1 MKSMEI
7 KRFSSR
13 GRDEEVARDLARKTL
28 YQTDV
33 SGDEN
38 KGIVYSPRFC
48 YRKSSLVEDP
58 LGLVVRPNLSGTVSV
73 IENKYTKAS
82 EVFIR
87 GIYGEN
93 WKTFDIGDIACDS
106 VRSYD
111 FLKDLEEGK
120 FTEFIA
126 FGLARGIMEV
136 SELDPINRVIAKASG
151 YALDEIGLSISG
163 LGLSNVISHILGIRK
178 YILDNFSSITESK
191 IKVYG
196 EENI

>member
-7 KRFSSR
+7 RRFSSV
-13 GRDEEVARDLARKTL
+13 GKDEEAARDLARRIL
-28 YQTDV
+28 FQTEV
-33 SGDEN
+33 SKDEN
-38 KGIVYSPRFC
+38 EGIVYSPKFC

-82 EVFIR
+82 EIFIR

-126 FGLARGIMEV
+126 SSLARGIMEV
-136 SELDPINRVIAKASG
+136 PELDPINKVIAKASG
-151 YALDEIGLSISG
+151 YTLDEIGLSISG

-178 YILDNFSSITESK
+178 YILDNFSSITK
-191 IKVYG
+191 G
-196 EENI
+196 ETRVCSEDSI